1 MPPVP
6 SGHLGETAKHHVAC
20 SRIREIRLQLGLSQ
34 EKLAELADLHRNCVG
49 GMERGE
55 HNVSFIN
62 IVKIAPG
69 LNARRTVRFDD
80 VERPQCGGAKKSQRC
95 NQFGCTMLAHLRTL
109 LVNGTLM

>member
-1 MPPVP
+1 MGTKQRKEIQP
-6 SGHLGETAKHHVAC
+6 SSALPASFWRGHLGETAKHHVAC
-20 SRIREIRLQLGLSQ
+20 SRIREIRLQRGLSQ
-34 EKLAELADLHRNCVG
+34 EELTELADLHRNCAG

-80 VERPQCGGAKKSQRC
+80 VERPQCGARRNLKD
-95 NQFGCTMLAHLRTL
+95 A
-109 LVNGTLM
+109 VNLGV